1 MISDSLLSGENA
13 PFLDEL
19 YTRWLEDPSS
29 VEPRWQAYFESLPAE
44 RTNGVPVG
52 EPAPYAPSIFHGSG
66 GTGLDSAGS
75 NRQAKVVQL
84 INAYRVR
91 AHLDAK
97 IDPLDHRER
106 HAHPELTLDFYGLSN
121 QDLDAEVETAPA
133 FGLPA
138 RVSLRKLIEHLQR
151 SYCGAIGAEF
161 MNIMDNAQKQWIQRS
176 LETLPNSAVLSEAAE
191 RRVFRKLCDA
201 ENFERM
207 LHNRFPG
214 TKRFS
219 LEGGETL
226 IPLLDLVVNYASL
239 EGVDEI
245 VIGMAHRGR
254 LNALVNILGKPA
266 HIVVREFEGVYGTTQ
281 GSGDVKYHLGYSSD
295 QVTLVDR
302 PMHISLTPNPSH
314 LEVVNSVVEGRVRA
328 KQRRA
333 GDTERRRVLPVLIH
347 GDAAFSGQGS
357 VMEVLNLSELDG
369 YETGGTVHI
378 IVNNQIGFT
387 TPPAE
392 GRSTEYATDAA
403 RMLSIPIF
411 HVNGEVPRDV
421 AAVTRMAIDYRQR
434 FRRDVVI
441 DMLCYRK
448 HGHNEGDEP
457 SFTQPKM
464 YEVIRNKPNP
474 RQVYAQ
480 HLQKIGTLTEADCEQ
495 IYQESFDAMQRA
507 AERAATPV
515 PGERSTVDMKPGDPD
530 EATYSRPTSGPTVET
545 DPTVHKAAM
554 MRVMWSRYLTG
565 KLTDEVDTR
574 FDKDRLIELLRVANT
589 VPEGFAAHAKIKRLF
604 KQRQAMIAGERP
616 VDWAVGEQAAFV
628 SLLDDGI
635 GVRLSGQDSGRG
647 TFSHRHAVITDIET
661 GDERY
666 LLSELDYRPISPAAR
681 SENNGEH
688 NSRLAEFSAI
698 DSSLSE
704 FAVLGFEVGYAFDT
718 PEQLVLW
725 EAQFGDFANGAQ
737 VIIDQYIASSE
748 QKWNRYCG
756 LVMLLPHGYE
766 GQGPEHSSA
775 RLERFLQLC
784 AEDNM
789 QVANCTTPASFYHLL
804 RRQMLRSVRKP
815 LIVMT
820 PKSLLRHP
828 QATSTLD
835 ELADGT
841 FQPVIDDSEPP
852 KKARRV
858 VLCSGKVYYELLS
871 HRQEHDIKN
880 VALVRVE
887 ELYPFPKA
895 SMDAILAKYP
905 KANVVWCQEE
915 PQNMGAW
922 PYWLQTWIEMY
933 PDRKFPRYVGRK
945 AAASPA
951 TGSHQQHLREQK
963 KLVADAFAD

>member
-1 MISDSLLSGENA
+1 VNPESLLSGDNA
-13 PFLDEL
+13 PFLDDL
-19 YTRWLEDPSS
+19 YTRWLDEPDS
-29 VEPRWQAYFESLPAE
+29 VEPQWRRYFESLDVE
-44 RTNGVPVG
+44 RTNGVPMG
-52 EPAPYAPSIFHGSG
+52 EPTPYRPSIFHGSG
-66 GTGLDSAGS
+66 ATGADPAAAP
-75 NRQAKVVQL
+75 RQAKVVQL

-97 IDPLDHRER
+97 IDPLGRRELYE
-106 HAHPELTLDFYGLSN
+106 HEELKLGYYGLSEA
-121 QDLDAEVETAPA
+121 DLDAEVDTTPA
-133 FGLPA
+133 YGMPPRA
-138 RVSLRKLIEHLQR
+138 TLRELIAHLRR

-161 MNIMDNAQKQWIQRS
+161 MNIMDNEQKRWIQRS
-176 LETLPNSAVLSEAAE
+176 LETLPDRSVLSPTAE

-226 IPLLDLVVNYASL
+226 VPLLDLVVNYASL
-239 EGVDEI
+239 EGVEEI
-245 VIGMAHRGR
+245 VLGMAHRGR
-254 LNALVNILGKPA
+254 LNTLVNILGKPA
-266 HIVVREFEGVYGTTQ
+266 HVVVREFEGVHGQTQ

-295 QVTLVDR
+295 QITLVDR

-314 LEVVNSVVEGRVRA
+314 LEVVNAVVEGRVRA

-333 GDTERRRVLPVLIH
+333 GDHEHRRVLPLLIH

-357 VMEVLNLSELDG
+357 VMETLNLSELRG
-369 YETGGTVHI
+369 YKTGGTVHV

-392 GRSTEYATDAA
+392 GRSTEYATDIA
-403 RMLSIPIF
+403 RMLAVPIF

-434 FRRDVVI
+434 FQRDVVI

-474 RQVYAQ
+474 RQVYAE
-480 HLQKIGTLTEADCEQ
+480 HLQKIGTLTAEDCQQ
-495 IYQESFDAMQRA
+495 IYEESFEAMQRA
-507 AERAATPV
+507 AERASTPV
-515 PGERSTVDMKPGDPD
+515 PAERVVVDMKPGDPD
-530 EATYSRPTSGPTVET
+530 AGRYDRAAGPAVEI
-545 DPTVHKAAM
+545 DPTVHKAAAM
-554 MRVMWSRYLTG
+554 QALWSRYLTG
-565 KLTDEVDTR
+565 SLSDPVDTT
-574 FDKDRLIELLRVANT
+574 FDKERLVALLRQANT
-589 VPEGFAAHAKIKRLF
+589 VPDGFKAHTKIKRLF
-604 KQRQAMIAGERP
+604 KQRQAMIDGERP
-616 VDWAVGEQAAFV
+616 VDWAIGEQSAFV
-628 SLLDDGI
+628 TLLDEGI

-661 GDERY
+661 GEERFP
-666 LLSELDYRPISPAAR
+666 LAELDYRKVSPHAR
-681 SENNGEH
+681 SEGNG
-688 NSRLAEFSAI
+688 NGRVAEFAAI

-718 PEQLVLW
+718 PDQLVLW

-737 VIIDQYIASSE
+737 VVIDQYLASSE
-748 QKWNRYCG
+748 QKWNRFCG
-756 LVMLLPHGYE
+756 LVLLLPHGYE

-789 QVANCTTPASFYHLL
+789 QVANVTTPANYHHMM
-804 RRQMLRSVRKP
+804 RRQMLRNVRKP
-815 LIVMT
+815 LVVMT

-828 QATSTLD
+828 DATSTLD
-835 ELADGT
+835 ELASGA
-841 FQPVIDDSEPP
+841 FQPVIDDPEVTA
-852 KKARRV
+852 KARRV
-858 VLCSGKVYYELLS
+858 VFCSGKLYYELRA
-871 HRQEHDIKN
+871 HQQEHGVKN

-887 ELYPFPKA
+887 QLYPFPRA
-895 SMDAILAKYP
+895 EIGAVLDRHRRAE
-905 KANVVWCQEE
+905 VVWCQEE
-915 PQNMGAW
+915 PRNMGAW
-922 PYWLQTWIEMY
+922 PFWLQTWLDVFS
-933 PDRKFPRYVGRK
+933 DRKLPRYVGRK

-951 TGSHQQHLREQK
+951 TGSHQQHLREQNA
-963 KLVADAFAD
+963 LIAEAFDV